1 MLNDKVIWISGGT
14 GSAGNAF
21 VEMALKRYKPKKIII
36 FSRDEF
42 KQYLMKQKFGQ
53 SGYEGY
59 KGDVL
64 RFHLGDVRDARSVE
78 RSMKG
83 VDIVIHTAA
92 LKQVDAGE
100 YSPMEFI
107 KTNIEG
113 TYNVAESA
121 TLRGVG
127 QFVALTTDK
136 AVMPINLYGK
146 TKGCMDSI
154 VIDSNIHPNTRY
166 ICVRYGNVA
175 NSRGSIIP
183 RIRKKLED
191 EYDIIPITDSRMT
204 RFWITLEEAVEMVLT
219 ALEVGKGGETF
230 IPKMPSFKLTDLVE
244 AMCGNRWEE
253 TGIRPGEK
261 LHEDLITEYDDV
273 YDNGKYWIV
282 YPTIMWKR
290 HEKIGKR
297 EIFEEGLNSKW
308 NEPRLTQKELKER
321 LETI

>member
-1 MLNDKVIWISGGT
+1 MLNDKVIWVSGGT
-14 GSAGNAF
+14 GSFGNAF

-64 RFHLGDVRDARSVE
+64 RFQLGDVRSHWSVQ
-78 RSMKG
+78 RSMKD

-92 LKQVDAGE
+92 LKQIDTGE
-100 YSPMEFI
+100 YNANEFI
-107 KTNIEG
+107 ETNVKG
-113 TYNVAESA
+113 TQIVCESSAE
-121 TLRGVG
+121 RGVKK
-127 QFVALTTDK
+127 VVCLTTDK
-136 AVMPINLYGK
+136 AVAAVNLYGK
-146 TKGCMDSI
+146 TKSLMDSLVVDANVHKDTI
-154 VIDSNIHPNTRY
+154 FTL
-166 ICVRYGNVA
+166 VRYGNVA
-175 NSRGSIIP
+175 GSRGSIIP
-183 RIRKKLED
+183 RIRQKLE
-191 EYDIIPITDSRMT
+191 EGYDIIPITDSRMT

-219 ALEVGKGGETF
+219 ALEVGQGGETF

-261 LHEDLITEYDDV
+261 LHEDLITEYDDC

-290 HEKIGKR
+290 HEKIGIKK
-297 EIFEEGLNSKW
+297 IITLDSCLNDW
-308 NEPRLTQKELKER
+308 RLTQKELKKR
-321 LETI
+321 LETV